1 MALRDG
7 VENERQIE
15 IQDGVSD
22 LDRSLVSKSLKFLL
36 SQLYFLF

>member
-1 MALRDG
+1 MASRDG

-22 LDRSLVSKSLKFLL
+22 LDGLLVSKSLKF
-36 SQLYFLF
+36 FLNSTFSFS

>member
-22 LDRSLVSKSLKFLL
+22 LDRLLVSKSLKFLL

>member
-22 LDRSLVSKSLKFLL
+22 LDGLLVSKSLKF
-36 SQLYFLF
+36 FLNSTFSFS

>member
-22 LDRSLVSKSLKFLL
+22 LDRLLVSKSLKFLL
-36 SQLYFLF
+36 SQLYSLF